1 MISDGIRDTTYDP
14 ESKELDKD
22 IPKSLIELYET
33 PWREYLNR
41 KNYDKNV
48 SNMCRNCQKEQI
60 QKYGEIRIK
69 CKGPRS
75 IDIVP
80 EEIIQVMT
88 QEELDK
94 VKQSVDPYYWAERNI
109 DIFQK
114 DPEKRLFNYRWYQD
128 IQIKCLH
135 GDSQILMSDGSK
147 KKIKDINIG
156 DRVVS
161 YNETRRSTPINKV
174 LNKWN
179 NGKKEVFRITLE
191 NGDYLDATA
200 DHKILG
206 WIRTGRENKMLECPS
221 FKTDYGSISS
231 GDIKVGTDIYVLNK
245 YKKFGKE
252 RNSRRLKRGA
262 FNTSTRVKIVSI
274 ESIGIHD
281 VYDIEVENRHNF
293 IANNVIVHNCSAS
306 KKAIRC
312 GRRAGKSYGL
322 SLDIFERMMNIPNYQ
337 VLVVTPFLSQAKELA
352 DTIRKLVRAVN
363 PELGDWNSIVARSV
377 TSPYQEIR
385 FTNGSTFKAFT
396 AGNDNANA
404 VRGQGAHLIVV
415 DEADFLSQEAFD
427 SIMAILMDKPNTE
440 IICTSTPMGE
450 NIMFKLSSSKDYKEF
465 HFPSFVIPH
474 YNDDMDQANRENLSV
489 NGYLQEIMALYS
501 LDDRA
506 VFQPDFINNAVNTSV
521 SVPIYD
527 VLANRDSY
535 IVSLGCDWNADRV
548 GTRICILAYSK
559 SEGKMFIANMAN
571 VRKEGWT
578 QVAAIEKIVDLNR
591 QYKPDYIYVD
601 EGFGEAN
608 VQQLKLI
615 ALESYGKV
623 PVNHPDLKLSEIV
636 PINFA
641 STLELKDAITGEIRK
656 KYFKNFIVETTKRA
670 LEKGVLA
677 LADPVCESVVE
688 QMKGYMIKSRIA
700 GGREVYEPK
709 TKELGDHDL
718 DAFMLALC
726 AIHMNE
732 ESILDTS
739 ILSNFTAIPM
749 AKGNYEYSANTKNI
763 EGRRYTEEK
772 PPSRRSLPKGVGSR
786 SDIGIGSFGRSYD
799 RAAAFG
805 QMKKYRKNMG
815 KSYKR

>member
-22 IPKSLIELYET
+22 IPKSLVELYEM
-33 PWREYLNR
+33 PWREYLR
-41 KNYDKNV
+41 LKNYDTNV

-60 QKYGEIRIK
+60 QKYGEITIK

-75 IDIVP
+75 VDIIP

-94 VKQSVDPYYWAERNI
+94 VRQSVDPYYWAEKNI

-114 DPEKRLFNYRWYQD
+114 DSEKRLFSYRWYQD
-128 IQIKCLH
+128 IQIKC
-135 GDSQILMSDGSK
+135 
-147 KKIKDINIG
+147 
-156 DRVVS
+156 
-161 YNETRRSTPINKV
+161 
-174 LNKWN
+174 
-179 NGKKEVFRITLE
+179 
-191 NGDYLDATA
+191 
-200 DHKILG
+200 
-206 WIRTGRENKMLECPS
+206 
-221 FKTDYGSISS
+221 SS
-231 GDIKVGTDIYVLNK
+231 
-245 YKKFGKE
+245 
-252 RNSRRLKRGA
+252 
-262 FNTSTRVKIVSI
+262 
-274 ESIGIHD
+274 
-281 VYDIEVENRHNF
+281 
-293 IANNVIVHNCSAS
+293 S

-322 SLDIFERMMNIPNYQ
+322 SLDIFERMMNNPNYQ

-352 DTIRKLVRAVN
+352 DTVRKLIRAVN
-363 PELGDWNSIVARSV
+363 PELGDWDSIVARSV

-404 VRGQGAHLIVV
+404 VRGQGAHLIVI

-450 NIMFKLSSSKDYKEF
+450 NIMFKLSNSKDYKEF

-474 YNDDMDQANRENLSV
+474 YNDDMDQANRENLSI

-506 VFQPDFINNAVNTSV
+506 VFQPDFINNAVNTNV

-527 VLANRDSY
+527 VLSNRDNY

-548 GTRICILAYSK
+548 GTRICVLAYSK
-559 SEGKMFIANMAN
+559 SEGKMFIANMSN

-677 LADPVCESVVE
+677 LADPVCESVIA
-688 QMKGYMIKSRIA
+688 QMRGYMIKSRIA

-749 AKGNYEYSANTKNI
+749 AKGNYEYTTNAKSI
-763 EGRRYTEEK
+763 EGRRYADEK

-786 SDIGIGSFGRSYD
+786 SDLGIGSFGRSYD

-805 QMKKYRKNMG
+805 QMKRYRKNMN
-815 KSYKR
+815 KSYKK

>member
-22 IPKSLIELYET
+22 IPKSLVELYEM
-33 PWREYLNR
+33 PWREYLR
-41 KNYDKNV
+41 LKNYDTNV

-60 QKYGEIRIK
+60 QKYGEITIK

-75 IDIVP
+75 IDIIP

-94 VKQSVDPYYWAERNI
+94 VRQSVDPYYWAEKNI

-114 DPEKRLFNYRWYQD
+114 DSEKRLFSYRWYQD
-128 IQIKCLH
+128 IQIKC
-135 GDSQILMSDGSK
+135 
-147 KKIKDINIG
+147 
-156 DRVVS
+156 
-161 YNETRRSTPINKV
+161 
-174 LNKWN
+174 
-179 NGKKEVFRITLE
+179 
-191 NGDYLDATA
+191 
-200 DHKILG
+200 
-206 WIRTGRENKMLECPS
+206 
-221 FKTDYGSISS
+221 SS
-231 GDIKVGTDIYVLNK
+231 
-245 YKKFGKE
+245 
-252 RNSRRLKRGA
+252 
-262 FNTSTRVKIVSI
+262 
-274 ESIGIHD
+274 
-281 VYDIEVENRHNF
+281 
-293 IANNVIVHNCSAS
+293 S
-306 KKAIRC
+306 KKAVRC
-312 GRRAGKSYGL
+312 GRRTGKSYGL
-322 SLDIFERMMNIPNYQ
+322 SLDIFERMMNNPNYQ

-352 DTIRKLVRAVN
+352 DTVRKLIRAVN
-363 PELGDWNSIVARSV
+363 PELGDWDSIVARSV

-404 VRGQGAHLIVV
+404 VRGQGAHLIVI

-450 NIMFKLSSSKDYKEF
+450 NIMFKLSNSKDYKEF

-474 YNDDMDQANRENLSV
+474 YNDDMDQANRENLSI

-506 VFQPDFINNAVNTSV
+506 VFQPDFINNAVNTNV

-527 VLANRDSY
+527 VLSNRDNY

-548 GTRICILAYSK
+548 GTRICVLAYSK
-559 SEGKMFIANMAN
+559 SEGKMFIANMSN

-578 QVAAIEKIVDLNR
+578 QVAAIEKIVDINR
-591 QYKPDYIYVD
+591 QYRPDYIYVD

-677 LADPVCESVVE
+677 LADPVCESVIA
-688 QMKGYMIKSRIA
+688 QMRGYMIKSRIV

-749 AKGNYEYSANTKNI
+749 AKGNYEYTTNAKSI
-763 EGRRYTEEK
+763 EGRRYTDEK

-786 SDIGIGSFGRSYD
+786 SDLGIGSFGRSYD

-805 QMKKYRKNMG
+805 QMKRYRKNMN
-815 KSYKR
+815 KSYKK

>member
-14 ESKELDKD
+14 ESRELDKD
-22 IPKSLIELYET
+22 IPKSLVELYEM
-33 PWREYLNR
+33 PWREYLR
-41 KNYDKNV
+41 LKNYDTNV

-60 QKYGEIRIK
+60 QKYGEITIK
-69 CKGPRS
+69 CRGPRS

-94 VKQSVDPYYWAERNI
+94 VKQSVDPYYWAEKNI

-114 DPEKRLFNYRWYQD
+114 DPEKRLFSYRWHQD
-128 IQIKCLH
+128 ILLKC
-135 GDSQILMSDGSK
+135 
-147 KKIKDINIG
+147 
-156 DRVVS
+156 
-161 YNETRRSTPINKV
+161 
-174 LNKWN
+174 
-179 NGKKEVFRITLE
+179 
-191 NGDYLDATA
+191 
-200 DHKILG
+200 
-206 WIRTGRENKMLECPS
+206 
-221 FKTDYGSISS
+221 SS
-231 GDIKVGTDIYVLNK
+231 
-245 YKKFGKE
+245 
-252 RNSRRLKRGA
+252 
-262 FNTSTRVKIVSI
+262 
-274 ESIGIHD
+274 
-281 VYDIEVENRHNF
+281 
-293 IANNVIVHNCSAS
+293 S

-322 SLDIFERMMNIPNYQ
+322 SLDIFERMMNNPNYQ

-352 DTIRKLVRAVN
+352 DTVRKLIRAVN
-363 PELGDWNSIVARSV
+363 PELGDWDSIVARSV

-404 VRGQGAHLIVV
+404 VRGQGAHLIVI

-450 NIMFKLSSSKDYKEF
+450 NIMFKLSNSKDYKEF

-474 YNDDMDQANRENLSV
+474 YNDDMDQANRENLSI

-506 VFQPDFINNAVNTSV
+506 VFQPDFINNAVNTNV

-527 VLANRDSY
+527 VLSNRDNY

-548 GTRICILAYSK
+548 GTRICVLAYSK
-559 SEGKMFIANMAN
+559 SEGKMFIANMSN

-677 LADPVCESVVE
+677 LADPVCESVIA
-688 QMKGYMIKSRIA
+688 QMRGYMIKSRIA

-749 AKGNYEYSANTKNI
+749 AKGNYEFTTNAKNI
-763 EGRRYTEEK
+763 EGRRYTDEK

-786 SDIGIGSFGRSYD
+786 SDLGIGSFGRSHD

-805 QMKKYRKNMG
+805 QMKRYRKNMN
-815 KSYKR
+815 KSYSKK

>member
-22 IPKSLIELYET
+22 IPRSLVELYET
-33 PWREYLNR
+33 PWREYLR
-41 KNYDKNV
+41 LKNYDTNV

-60 QKYGEIRIK
+60 QKYGEITIK

-94 VKQSVDPYYWAERNI
+94 VRQSVDPYYWAEKNI

-114 DPEKRLFNYRWYQD
+114 DHEKRLFGYRWYQD
-128 IQIKCLH
+128 IQ
-135 GDSQILMSDGSK
+135 
-147 KKIKDINIG
+147 
-156 DRVVS
+156 
-161 YNETRRSTPINKV
+161 
-174 LNKWN
+174 
-179 NGKKEVFRITLE
+179 
-191 NGDYLDATA
+191 
-200 DHKILG
+200 
-206 WIRTGRENKMLECPS
+206 
-221 FKTDYGSISS
+221 
-231 GDIKVGTDIYVLNK
+231 
-245 YKKFGKE
+245 
-252 RNSRRLKRGA
+252 
-262 FNTSTRVKIVSI
+262 VK
-274 ESIGIHD
+274 
-281 VYDIEVENRHNF
+281 
-293 IANNVIVHNCSAS
+293 CSAS

-322 SLDIFERMMNIPNYQ
+322 SLNIFERMMNNPNYQ

-352 DTIRKLVRAVN
+352 DTVRKLIRAIN
-363 PELGDWNSIVARSV
+363 PELGDWDSIVARSV

-404 VRGQGAHLIVV
+404 VRGQGAHLIVI

-450 NIMFKLSSSKDYKEF
+450 NIMFKLSNSKDYKEF

-474 YNDDMDQANRENLSV
+474 YNDDMDQANRENLSI

-506 VFQPDFINNAVNTSV
+506 VFQSDFINNAVNTYV

-527 VLANRDSY
+527 VLSNRDNY

-548 GTRICILAYSK
+548 GTRICVLAYSK
-559 SEGKMFIANMAN
+559 SEGKMFIANMSN

-623 PVNHPDLKLSEIV
+623 PANHPDLKLSEIV

-677 LADPVCESVVE
+677 LADPVCESVIA
-688 QMKGYMIKSRIA
+688 QMRGYMIKSRIA

-749 AKGNYEYSANTKNI
+749 AKGNYEYTTNANSI
-763 EGRRYTEEK
+763 EGRRYTDEK

-786 SDIGIGSFGRSYD
+786 SDLGIGSFGRSYD

-805 QMKKYRKNMG
+805 QMKRYRKNMN
-815 KSYKR
+815 KSYKK

>member
-22 IPKSLIELYET
+22 IPKSLVELYEM
-33 PWREYLNR
+33 PWREYLR
-41 KNYDKNV
+41 LKNYDTNV

-60 QKYGEIRIK
+60 QKYGEITIK

-75 IDIVP
+75 VDIIP

-94 VKQSVDPYYWAERNI
+94 VRQSVDPYYWAEKNI

-114 DPEKRLFNYRWYQD
+114 DSEKRLFSYRWYQD
-128 IQIKCLH
+128 IQIKC
-135 GDSQILMSDGSK
+135 
-147 KKIKDINIG
+147 
-156 DRVVS
+156 
-161 YNETRRSTPINKV
+161 
-174 LNKWN
+174 
-179 NGKKEVFRITLE
+179 
-191 NGDYLDATA
+191 
-200 DHKILG
+200 
-206 WIRTGRENKMLECPS
+206 
-221 FKTDYGSISS
+221 SS
-231 GDIKVGTDIYVLNK
+231 
-245 YKKFGKE
+245 
-252 RNSRRLKRGA
+252 
-262 FNTSTRVKIVSI
+262 
-274 ESIGIHD
+274 
-281 VYDIEVENRHNF
+281 
-293 IANNVIVHNCSAS
+293 S

-322 SLDIFERMMNIPNYQ
+322 SLDIFERMMNNPNYQ

-352 DTIRKLVRAVN
+352 DTVRKLIRAVN
-363 PELGDWNSIVARSV
+363 PELGDWDSIVARSV

-404 VRGQGAHLIVV
+404 VRGQGAHLIVI

-450 NIMFKLSSSKDYKEF
+450 NIMFKLSNSKEYKEF

-474 YNDDMDQANRENLSV
+474 YNDDMDQANRENLSI

-506 VFQPDFINNAVNTSV
+506 VFQPDFINNAVNTNV

-527 VLANRDSY
+527 VLSNRDNY

-548 GTRICILAYSK
+548 GTRICVLAYSK
-559 SEGKMFIANMAN
+559 SEGKMFIANMSN

-677 LADPVCESVVE
+677 LADPVCESVIA
-688 QMKGYMIKSRIA
+688 QMRGYMIKSRIA

-749 AKGNYEYSANTKNI
+749 AKGNYEYTTNAKSI
-763 EGRRYTEEK
+763 EGRRYADEK

-786 SDIGIGSFGRSYD
+786 SDLGIGSFGRSYD

-805 QMKKYRKNMG
+805 QMKRYRKNMN
-815 KSYKR
+815 KSYKK

>member
-22 IPKSLIELYET
+22 IPKSLVELYEM
-33 PWREYLNR
+33 PWREYLR
-41 KNYDKNV
+41 LKNYDTNV

-60 QKYGEIRIK
+60 QKYGEITIK

-75 IDIVP
+75 IDIIP

-94 VKQSVDPYYWAERNI
+94 VRQSVDPYYWAEKNI

-114 DPEKRLFNYRWYQD
+114 DSEKRLFSYRWYQD
-128 IQIKCLH
+128 IQIKC
-135 GDSQILMSDGSK
+135 
-147 KKIKDINIG
+147 
-156 DRVVS
+156 
-161 YNETRRSTPINKV
+161 
-174 LNKWN
+174 
-179 NGKKEVFRITLE
+179 
-191 NGDYLDATA
+191 
-200 DHKILG
+200 
-206 WIRTGRENKMLECPS
+206 
-221 FKTDYGSISS
+221 SS
-231 GDIKVGTDIYVLNK
+231 
-245 YKKFGKE
+245 
-252 RNSRRLKRGA
+252 
-262 FNTSTRVKIVSI
+262 
-274 ESIGIHD
+274 
-281 VYDIEVENRHNF
+281 
-293 IANNVIVHNCSAS
+293 S
-306 KKAIRC
+306 KKAVRC
-312 GRRAGKSYGL
+312 GRRTGKSYGL
-322 SLDIFERMMNIPNYQ
+322 SLDIFERMMNNPNYQ

-352 DTIRKLVRAVN
+352 DTVRKLIRAVN
-363 PELGDWNSIVARSV
+363 PELGDWDSIVARSV

-404 VRGQGAHLIVV
+404 VRGQGAHLIVI

-450 NIMFKLSSSKDYKEF
+450 NIMFKLSNSKDYKEF

-474 YNDDMDQANRENLSV
+474 YNDDMDQANRENLSI

-506 VFQPDFINNAVNTSV
+506 VFQPDFINNAVNTNV

-527 VLANRDSY
+527 VLSNRDNY

-548 GTRICILAYSK
+548 GTRICVLAYSK
-559 SEGKMFIANMAN
+559 SEGKMFIANMSN

-591 QYKPDYIYVD
+591 QYRPDYIYVD

-677 LADPVCESVVE
+677 LADPVCESVIA
-688 QMKGYMIKSRIA
+688 QMRGYMIKSRIV

-749 AKGNYEYSANTKNI
+749 AKGNYEYTTNAKSI
-763 EGRRYTEEK
+763 EGRRYTDEK

-786 SDIGIGSFGRSYD
+786 SDLGIGSFGRSYD

-805 QMKKYRKNMG
+805 QMKRYRKNMN
-815 KSYKR
+815 KSYKK

>member
-22 IPKSLIELYET
+22 IPKSLIELYEM
-33 PWREYLNR
+33 PWREYLR
-41 KNYDKNV
+41 LKNYDTNV

-60 QKYGEIRIK
+60 QKYGEITIK
-69 CKGPRS
+69 CRGPRS
-75 IDIVP
+75 IDIIP

-94 VKQSVDPYYWAERNI
+94 VKQSVDPYYWAEKNI

-114 DPEKRLFNYRWYQD
+114 DPEKRLFSYRWYQD
-128 IQIKCLH
+128 IQIKC
-135 GDSQILMSDGSK
+135 
-147 KKIKDINIG
+147 
-156 DRVVS
+156 
-161 YNETRRSTPINKV
+161 
-174 LNKWN
+174 
-179 NGKKEVFRITLE
+179 
-191 NGDYLDATA
+191 
-200 DHKILG
+200 
-206 WIRTGRENKMLECPS
+206 
-221 FKTDYGSISS
+221 SS
-231 GDIKVGTDIYVLNK
+231 
-245 YKKFGKE
+245 
-252 RNSRRLKRGA
+252 
-262 FNTSTRVKIVSI
+262 
-274 ESIGIHD
+274 
-281 VYDIEVENRHNF
+281 
-293 IANNVIVHNCSAS
+293 S

-322 SLDIFERMMNIPNYQ
+322 SLGIFERMMNNPNYQ

-352 DTIRKLVRAVN
+352 DTVRKLIRAVN
-363 PELGDWNSIVARSV
+363 PELGDWDSIVARSV

-404 VRGQGAHLIVV
+404 VRGQGAHLIVI

-450 NIMFKLSSSKDYKEF
+450 NIMFKLSNSKDYKEF

-474 YNDDMDQANRENLSV
+474 YNDDMDQSNRENLSI

-506 VFQPDFINNAVNTSV
+506 VFQPDFINNAVNTNV

-527 VLANRDSY
+527 VLSNRDNY

-548 GTRICILAYSK
+548 GTRICVLAYSK
-559 SEGKMFIANMAN
+559 SEGKMFIANMSN

-677 LADPVCESVVE
+677 LADPVCESVIA
-688 QMKGYMIKSRIA
+688 QMRGYMIKSRIA

-749 AKGNYEYSANTKNI
+749 AKGNYEYTTNAKSI
-763 EGRRYTEEK
+763 EGRRYTDEK

-786 SDIGIGSFGRSYD
+786 SDLGIGSFGRSYD

-805 QMKKYRKNMG
+805 QMKRYRKNMN
-815 KSYKR
+815 KSYKK